1 MWAFKFRDNSQ
12 TCRNDQNTVD
22 IVKALGLINKEYAGK
37 IVKTTTLY
45 ELALQNMFK
54 DTCKLSLGA
63 PTDITLITEEVVNIT
78 FTNSLEVVP
87 EWLRKQ
93 ELPTLCVT
101 ITINKWHRV
110 SEEFY
115 LPTMH
120 NLDYAVALMRLIE
133 DTLPMVHKWHVHNI
147 TRYESSDEQ

>member
-22 IVKALGLINKEYAGK
+22 IVKALELINKEYAGK

-120 NLDYAVALMRLIE
+120 NLDYAVA
-133 DTLPMVHKWHVHNI
+133 
-147 TRYESSDEQ
+147 

>member
-22 IVKALGLINKEYAGK
+22 IVKALELINKEYAGK

-63 PTDITLITEEVVNIT
+63 PTDITLITEEAVNIT

-110 SEEFY
+110 NEEFY

>member
-1 MWAFKFRDNSQ
+1 MWALEFRNNSQ
-12 TCRNDQNTVD
+12 TCCNDQNTAD
-22 IVKALGLINKEYAGK
+22 IVKALELINKEYTDK

-54 DTCKLSLGA
+54 DTCKLSLDT
-63 PTDITLITEEVVNIT
+63 PTDITIITEEIVNIT
-78 FTNSLEVVP
+78 FTNFLEDIP

-93 ELPTLCVT
+93 ELPTLRVT

-110 SEEFY
+110 SEEFC
-115 LPTMH
+115 LPTMQ
-120 NLDYAVALMRLIE
+120 LDNYATTLMKLIE

>member
-22 IVKALGLINKEYAGK
+22 IVKALELINKEYAGK

-120 NLDYAVALMRLIE
+120 NLDYAVALMKLIE